1 MSLTGL
7 GLHLA
12 RSIGRLTAQNQL
24 LSQPWMSNF
33 SPASTLHLGFYIPRL
48 PLACWCS
55 ILSGLPVTF
64 PVLFPEVRNV
74 SAITYAGPPLSGG
87 SGTDAGQEEAQV
99 FILRMPCGLMACAR
113 ATGGRA
119 CV

>member
-12 RSIGRLTAQNQL
+12 RNIGRLTAQNQL

-87 SGTDAGQEEAQV
+87 SGTDAGQEEA
-99 FILRMPCGLMACAR
+99 
-113 ATGGRA
+113 
-119 CV
+119 